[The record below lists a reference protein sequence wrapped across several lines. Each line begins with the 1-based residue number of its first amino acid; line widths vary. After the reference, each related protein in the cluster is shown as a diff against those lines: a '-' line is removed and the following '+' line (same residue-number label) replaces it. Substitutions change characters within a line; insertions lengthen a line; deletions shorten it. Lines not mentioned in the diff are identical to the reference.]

1 MSQQSLN
8 RLRAELIELER
19 QLGQAGAA
27 LIEAESTADPADLTY
42 LLGAFGIRYKSQK
55 DWLLS
60 CGSVR
65 RGLAESAAA
74 GLDVT
79 ATATD

>member
-1 MSQQSLN
+1 MSQQALN

-27 LIEAESTADPADLTY
+27 LIEAESTADPADLKY
-42 LLGAFGIRYKSQK
+42 LLGAFGIRYKTQR

-60 CGSVR
+60 CGAVHL
-65 RGLAESAAA
+65 GLSAHQSAH
-74 GLDVT
+74 V
-79 ATATD
+79 